1 MIKINKHPKISFIE
15 MFKGIPKTFKYNV
28 TKKFWDLFV
37 PEFTQK
43 CIDEQVPYF
52 ESSFRHWIDYEGEES
67 IVLNAHDKALYIY
80 FTNEPENFTEQGI
93 EEGQDMNFVL
103 FTEEVNKGFAS
114 ETIDFKD
121 KPFWSK
127 ENMDEVINLIIEKF
141 RYRGK

>member
-1 MIKINKHPKISFIE
+1 MIKISKHPKISFIE
-15 MFKGIPKTFKYNV
+15 MFKGMPKTFKYNI
-28 TKKFWDLFV
+28 TKRFWDLFV
-37 PEFTQK
+37 PEFTQR
-43 CIDEQVPYF
+43 CIEKQVPYF

-67 IVLNAHDKALYIY
+67 IVLNARNKALYIY

-103 FTEEVNKGFAS
+103 FTEEVNKGFDS

-121 KPFWSK
+121 KPFWCK
-127 ENMDEVINLIIEKF
+127 DNMDEVIDLIIEKF